1 MMSDAFG
8 SVYSGV
14 TNPVLPK
21 SMSARNQEPGFLSR
35 FYKPKPQSEPLEDRY
50 RGNQNLVLKSDVAS
64 SDLARSGGLKGI
76 YTRLEDTDEVA
87 RSSSGSSQGSG
98 RAVESN
104 TSSGYGSEKRAITA
118 PLHIELESEEEEGDT
133 LVTGALHLQSNN
145 NNSSNNQSKSPLRQ
159 SKSPIGQ
166 ARSPIR
172 QSKSPLP
179 PPAKRSSTLSP
190 SSSSKLMPGSMPD
203 GLTNSISSFL
213 KRTDHVSDEVK
224 TVRRDRELSLN
235 REISDMSMAHSYGR
249 DLRASTVVGDY
260 SVSRDFRASTVVGDY
275 SAPRDFRASSVAR
288 ASSVSRQFE
297 PSSPAGFT
305 RAGSVTRNFDLSSRD
320 PYYSNI
326 SRASLSRNYRESS
339 VPAFGLRDTYAS
351 RPLGLTPLVENKVLS
366 PGHSFAEPSASNRL
380 TGPPKQASN
389 SRFKSLEEECNWI
402 LSYKESPPDKFD
414 RIEEDENTLDDI
426 SGDEGFKSCCGSPK
440 TQQSRLQSPLSEM
453 TADLAEEQSANTIA
467 TERLETEQAERMKL
481 ERDKADLVSRN
492 KSLTNNSER
501 LEMELMHSRSL
512 DLNGLEEDDAGSSLY
527 RSKYE
532 RAMKELDHTK
542 KLLNQQHEDDL
553 EQLCALK
560 KQLEKKL
567 NDAYEEVDEQRQV
580 VAQWKRKTQ
589 KIQGEMNDTRLL
601 LEEQTSRNAL
611 LEKKQRKFDAEL
623 NLVQEDLRQET
634 LSKDKTGRDLEA
646 AKNEKNRLEEDIKSL
661 KLDVES
667 RDDRI
672 SSLQRDITE
681 LQMGGATEDEVR
693 SLKKNKK
700 DLEMQLKEQEEELDD
715 LAAQVQ
721 MLEGS
726 KTKLEMEMATVKKE
740 HRRDIANKEEEI
752 EEARASA
759 NKKVK
764 ILEQQLEQEHEERIM
779 FLRERHDLEQ
789 KIGTLQDMLERS
801 GDEEQVAK
809 LKRDLKKTKALL
821 RDAQLLVEKNQ
832 NDGTNK
838 VILRQLKNQLED
850 AEFARSAAMKARQ
863 NSELELADTHLQL
876 EDVSR
881 SKQELEDRHLRISR
895 EKAELA
901 SQLNEN
907 EEELQEVM
915 RKYKASVA
923 AVSTDQ
929 ITIQDQQT
937 TIQEL
942 EDERNKLRDSVA
954 ELGSKLG
961 NLEGENVSTSQHK
974 RLELKIRELESKLE
988 LEITS
993 KGRLDVQISRLKEQV
1008 DKLAKERDDAKMKD
1022 ANSQEQQKKMSRQL
1036 RDLKEEYVTAQ
1047 GKETELGQKKF
1058 DLEKQLEVAEAETL
1072 TVRSDLKLALKRVE
1086 DLQAA
1091 IAGEIDSDNSD
1102 DNSDSSDEEMHSF
1115 LEHHR
1120 RAMSVQRE
1128 RESMARES
1136 VLRESILRESV
1147 GRDSV
1152 SMSREMRASVGRN
1165 FSAIEETSSLDISKS
1180 SIEAVPEGD
1189 ESQA

>member
-1 MMSDAFG
+1 VVSP
-8 SVYSGV
+8 SPEKV
-14 TNPVLPK
+14 
-21 SMSARNQEPGFLSR
+21 
-35 FYKPKPQSEPLEDRY
+35 
-50 RGNQNLVLKSDVAS
+50 
-64 SDLARSGGLKGI
+64 
-76 YTRLEDTDEVA
+76 
-87 RSSSGSSQGSG
+87 
-98 RAVESN
+98 AVE
-104 TSSGYGSEKRAITA
+104 
-118 PLHIELESEEEEGDT
+118 
-133 LVTGALHLQSNN
+133 
-145 NNSSNNQSKSPLRQ
+145 
-159 SKSPIGQ
+159 
-166 ARSPIR
+166 
-172 QSKSPLP
+172 
-179 PPAKRSSTLSP
+179 
-190 SSSSKLMPGSMPD
+190 
-203 GLTNSISSFL
+203 
-213 KRTDHVSDEVK
+213 K
-224 TVRRDRELSLN
+224 T
-235 REISDMSMAHSYGR
+235 
-249 DLRASTVVGDY
+249 
-260 SVSRDFRASTVVGDY
+260 
-275 SAPRDFRASSVAR
+275 
-288 ASSVSRQFE
+288 
-297 PSSPAGFT
+297 
-305 RAGSVTRNFDLSSRD
+305 
-320 PYYSNI
+320 
-326 SRASLSRNYRESS
+326 ASLSRKSSTQSEKSVSINESVNGISSRKSSAVSEKSTVFNSTTAENFGISLSRKSSESS
-339 VPAFGLRDTYAS
+339 NGYTTATSQSRKSSAVAYTERSYKDGGISSVVTAVYNDKETVSTHSEDTVDRAAMVTETVVTAADMNIIN
-351 RPLGLTPLVENKVLS
+351 PKKV
-366 PGHSFAEPSASNRL
+366 SASN
-380 TGPPKQASN
+380 
-389 SRFKSLEEECNWI
+389 
-402 LSYKESPPDKFD
+402 
-414 RIEEDENTLDDI
+414 
-426 SGDEGFKSCCGSPK
+426 
-440 TQQSRLQSPLSEM
+440 
-453 TADLAEEQSANTIA
+453 
-467 TERLETEQAERMKL
+467 
-481 ERDKADLVSRN
+481 
-492 KSLTNNSER
+492 
-501 LEMELMHSRSL
+501 
-512 DLNGLEEDDAGSSLY
+512 GSSIV
-527 RSKYE
+527 
-532 RAMKELDHTK
+532 
-542 KLLNQQHEDDL
+542 
-553 EQLCALK
+553 
-560 KQLEKKL
+560 KKL
-567 NDAYEEVDEQRQV
+567 NGDENGDSNYW
-580 VAQWKRKTQ
+580 ANKALN
-589 KIQGEMNDTRLL
+589 NDT
-601 LEEQTSRNAL
+601 
-611 LEKKQRKFDAEL
+611 AE
-623 NLVQEDLRQET
+623 T
-634 LSKDKTGRDLEA
+634 IT
-646 AKNEKNRLEEDIKSL
+646 KSL

-700 DLEMQLKEQEEELDD
+700 ELEMQLKEQEEELDD

-740 HRRDIANKEEEI
+740 HRREIANKEEEI

-942 EDERNKLRDSVA
+942 EDERNKLRDTVA